1 MIYNPKATNKITK
14 QDVANTI
21 NTRDKIL
28 KIFSLSKI
36 KQKKGNNRWDKFFKK
51 IEKDGGF
58 KPTNIGNHMQM
69 T

>member
-36 KQKKGNNRWDKFFKK
+36 KQKKGNNRWDKFF
-51 IEKDGGF
+51 
-58 KPTNIGNHMQM
+58 
-69 T
+69 